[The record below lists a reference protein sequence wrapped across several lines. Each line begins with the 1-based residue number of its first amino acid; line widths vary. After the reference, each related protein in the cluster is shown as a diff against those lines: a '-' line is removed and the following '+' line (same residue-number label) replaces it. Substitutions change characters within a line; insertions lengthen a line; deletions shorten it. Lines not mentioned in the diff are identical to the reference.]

1 MTDPATLLKQIND
14 LRQFLAEQQGEI
26 DRLSHENTA
35 LKGTMDPEKV
45 GQDVT
50 GEVMDMQ
57 AEIEALKADN
67 AALRQK
73 IASIS

>member
-1 MTDPATLLKQIND
+1 MTDPATLLEQISD
-14 LRQFLAEQQGEI
+14 LRQFLAEQQAEI

-35 LKGTMDPEKV
+35 LKGTMDPVQV

-57 AEIEALKADN
+57 DEIKALKAENEALKQK
-67 AALRQK
+67 LRNVF
-73 IASIS
+73 